1 MIESHTETIYSRNII
16 KNLVGLILQT
26 EAGMGSQNATLT
38 GESKILV
45 P

>member
-16 KNLVGLILQT
+16 NLVGLILQA